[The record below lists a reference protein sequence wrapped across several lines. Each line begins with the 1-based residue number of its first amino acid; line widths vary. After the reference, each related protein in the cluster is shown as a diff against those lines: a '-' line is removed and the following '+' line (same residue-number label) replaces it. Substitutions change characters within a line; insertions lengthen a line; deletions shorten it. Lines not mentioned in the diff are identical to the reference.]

1 MDEGIPMDL
10 ERVLEQASNWTF
22 AGDFQLLQW
31 MKQIS
36 MVFVYFYN
44 PTFANVFYTLFYLD
58 LRESFTIFIIII
70 LKVNGT

>member
-44 PTFANVFYTLFYLD
+44 PTFANVFTP
-58 LRESFTIFIIII
+58 SFI
-70 LKVNGT
+70 